1 MIRFLDSCAST
12 SSELALCDDAPHG
25 FVVAAR
31 SQTAGRGQRG
41 NSWEAEP
48 GKNLTFSILLRPCN
62 LHPARQFELS
72 MVVSLAIADA
82 IDKLLPAGLRTIVKW
97 PNDIYVGLEKICGI
111 LIENKLSPTPGGTG
125 GMVIERSIAG
135 IGINVN
141 QKVFLSDAPNP
152 TSVILHNGGA
162 ETSLEPFLADVC
174 RNILEYWSA
183 YEAAPDAEVLRQHY
197 FSRLLWTSG
206 EHRFADKD
214 GRFTAHIVSVA
225 SDGMLTLS
233 NGRTYAFKE
242 VSFLVS
248 D

>member
-1 MIRFLDSCAST
+1 MIRVLDSCAST
-12 SSELALCDDAPHG
+12 SSELARCDDAPHG
-25 FVVAAR
+25 FVIASR

-48 GKNLTFSILLRPCN
+48 GKNLTFSLLLRPLG

-82 IDKLLPAGLRTIVKW
+82 IDAVLPEGKHTIVKW

-111 LIENKLSPTPGGTG
+111 LIENKLAPAPGGAG

-135 IGINVN
+135 VGINVN
-141 QKVFLSDAPNP
+141 QTAFVSDAPNP
-152 TSVILHNGGA
+152 TSVILQNGGR
-162 ETSLEPFLADVC
+162 ETALEPFLSDVC
-174 RNILEYWSA
+174 RRILDYWAA
-183 YEAAPDAEVLRQHY
+183 YEAAPDAEALGRRY
-197 FSRLLWTSG
+197 FARLLWTSG
-206 EHRFADKD
+206 EHPFADCD
-214 GRFTAHIVSVA
+214 GRFMAHIVSVA